1 MNGRTMQRSTAVGL
15 MTVLALGVA
24 ACASDVDGD
33 AADPNPSVERPEGP
47 WEWEDADGETV
58 RLDEVP
64 TRIIAHSGEAA
75 ALMSYGIRPVGIYAD
90 EATKTDPNLQGL
102 DLEGIEILGE
112 EWGSIDVAKAATLDP
127 DLIVADWWP
136 AEEAHS
142 GLEEGVKAK
151 SKELAELAPVVGASQ
166 GESILDL
173 TEGYERLAASLGADI
188 ENSEGADDKAAF
200 EAARDEFVALMEEKE
215 ISALAVSPTADLL
228 YVANPEFAPELLD
241 FQEWGL
247 GVINPDAPDPGF
259 PYWENLSWE
268 NADKYQPDVLLI
280 DSRSFD
286 DALETAGEQPTWTS
300 IRAAEEAQVIS
311 WPAFWLHTYGHYAT
325 ALEKLT
331 GDLSGVDDTVGD

>member
-1 MNGRTMQRSTAVGL
+1 MKRSPVAGVLVAVAL
-15 MTVLALGVA
+15 VLA
-24 ACASDVDGD
+24 ACSSDVDD
-33 AADPNPSVERPEGP
+33 SASDPNQGVEKPEGP
-47 WEWEDADGETV
+47 WEWTDADGETV

-90 EATKTDPNLQGL
+90 ESVKSDPNLQGL
-102 DLEGIEILGE
+102 DLDGIEILGE
-112 EWGSIDVAKAATLDP
+112 EWGSIDVAKAATLNP
-127 DLIVADWWP
+127 HLIVADWWP

-142 GLEEGVKAK
+142 GLEEGVKEK
-151 SKELAELAPVVGASQ
+151 SKELAELAPVVGAPQ

-173 TEGYERLAASLGADI
+173 TEGYEELAASLGADV
-188 ENSEGADDKAAF
+188 EDSQGAKDKAAF
-200 EAARDEFVALMEEKE
+200 EAARDEFVALMDDKD

-247 GVINPDAPDPGF
+247 DVIDPDKPDPGF

-286 DALETAGEQPTWTS
+286 DALETAGTQPTWTS
-300 IRAAEEAQVIS
+300 IRAAEQDQVIE

-331 GDLSGVDDTVGD
+331 DDLSGTDDNVGD